1 MAGPGGSCVFVWFE
15 APPPLPPDAVFRS
28 GRTGS
33 QSPGSGGGGRPIPRI
48 LSRLSDDRHSNGC
61 EVTLHHA
68 WGPEARC
75 ALRGCPRRPAE
86 RPPWKSVCSAPGSS
100 RRRQARAEPKR
111 NQACAQERAVG
122 VGTGRLR
129 PAGPA
134 RSGEPMPGATAGV
147 DGTARRWEIG
157 RERFQV
163 LLPRPNSGN
172 DVGRLGDLLDRG
184 PRLALNL

>member
-15 APPPLPPDAVFRS
+15 APRPLPPDAVFRS

-33 QSPGSGGGGRPIPRI
+33 QSPGSGGGGRPIPRV

-86 RPPWKSVCSAPGSS
+86 RPPWKSVCSGPGSS

-163 LLPRPNSGN
+163 LLPRPQL
-172 DVGRLGDLLDRG
+172 R
-184 PRLALNL
+184 